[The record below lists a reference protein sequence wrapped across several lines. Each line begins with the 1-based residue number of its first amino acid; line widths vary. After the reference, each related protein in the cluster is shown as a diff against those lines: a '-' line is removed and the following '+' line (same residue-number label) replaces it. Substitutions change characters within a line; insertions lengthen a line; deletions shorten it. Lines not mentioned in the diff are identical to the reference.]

1 MYGEELWPDQM
12 SISRTLEAVWMIP
25 LENPNK
31 KEISCKSGEI
41 VKKKKKNHLHE
52 DEGRSMRQESSAEP
66 SHRETNGK
74 GEVAGGAGE
83 AIEEKS
89 GCH

>member
-1 MYGEELWPDQM
+1 MAGPDVHQQNIGGGEDDPVAESIQERDQLQ
-12 SISRTLEAVWMIP
+12 IGRNCE
-25 LENPNK
+25 E
-31 KEISCKSGEI
+31 EE
-41 VKKKKKNHLHE
+41 KNHLHE

>member
-41 VKKKKKNHLHE
+41 VKKKKITC
-52 DEGRSMRQESSAEP
+52 MRT
-66 SHRETNGK
+66 RD
-74 GEVAGGAGE
+74 GA
-83 AIEEKS
+83 
-89 GCH
+89 